1 MFGHFVKNTYFSAP
15 KSESINNLNHID
27 MKIYQTNEI
36 KNIAFLGS
44 AGSGKTTLAES
55 MLFESGVIKRR
66 GSVEAKNTVSDYFP
80 VEQEYGY
87 SVFSTVF
94 NVEWNNKKL
103 NIIDCPGSD
112 DFVGGAITALNVTDQ
127 ALVLINGQYG
137 PEVGTQNIFRY
148 TEKLGKPVIFLVN
161 QLDRENCDFD
171 SILNQMREIYGQ
183 KCVPVQYPIETG
195 PNFNAVIDVL
205 LMKKYSWKPEG
216 GAPIIE
222 EIPEDQKEKAMEL
235 HKALV
240 EAAAENDEALM
251 EKFFEE
257 ETLTEDEMREG
268 IRKGLVTRSIF
279 PVFCVCGGRS
289 MGVRRLMEFLGN
301 VVPFV
306 SDMPKVHNTRGE
318 EVAADST
325 APTSVYFFKT
335 SVEPHIGEVSYFK
348 VMSGAIKNGDDL
360 SNADRGSKERITA
373 LYVCAGANR
382 QPVDQLNAGD
392 IGCTVKLKDV
402 KTGNTLN
409 AKDAENRFDFIKYPN
424 SKYSRAVKAVNESDT
439 EKMMAALTKMRQE
452 DPTWVVE
459 QSKELKQIIVHG
471 QGEFHLRTLKW
482 RMENNEKIA
491 IKYLEPKIPYRET
504 ITKMARA
511 DYRHKKQSGG
521 AGQFGEVHLIVE
533 PYAEGM
539 PDPTVY
545 KFNGQEFKMNIK
557 GKEEIDLEWGGKLVF
572 INSVVGGAIDA
583 RFMPAILKG
592 VMERMEQ
599 GPLTGSYA
607 RDVRVIVYD
616 GKMHPV
622 DSNELSFMLAARHAF
637 SDAFKAAGP
646 KILEPIYDLEV
657 FVPSDYMGDVMSDLQ
672 GRRALIMGMDSEA
685 GYQKLSAKIPLKE
698 LSNYSISL
706 SSLTGGRASFTT
718 KFSSYELVPTDVQTE
733 LIKEHEAEAKEEE

>member
-1 MFGHFVKNTYFSAP
+1 MRV
-15 KSESINNLNHID
+15 
-27 MKIYQTNEI
+27 YQTNEI
-36 KNIAFLGS
+36 KNIALLGS
-44 AGSGKTTLAES
+44 AGSGKTTLAEA
-55 MLFESGVIKRR
+55 MLYESGVIKRR

-127 ALVLINGQYG
+127 ALILINGQYG
-137 PEVGTQNIFRY
+137 PEVGTQNNFRY
-148 TEKLGKPVIFLVN
+148 TEKLKKPVIFLIN
-161 QLDRENCDFD
+161 QLDSDKCDFE
-171 SILNQMREIYGQ
+171 SIIHSMKDIYGS
-183 KCVPVQYPIETG
+183 KCVEIQYPIETG
-195 PNFNAVIDVL
+195 DGFNALIDVL

-222 EIPEDQKEKAMEL
+222 DIPAEEMDKAMEL

-240 EAAAENDEALM
+240 EAAAENDETLM

-279 PVFCVCGGRS
+279 PVFCVCAGRS

-306 SDMPKVHNTRGE
+306 SEMPKVHNTRGE
-318 EVAADST
+318 EVPAETTGPESR
-325 APTSVYFFKT
+325 YFFKT
-335 SVEPHIGEVSYFK
+335 GGEPHIGEVSYFK
-348 VMSGAIKNGDDL
+348 VMSGCVKPGDDL
-360 SNADRGSKERITA
+360 SNADRGSKERIA
-373 LYVCAGANR
+373 NIYVCAGANR
-382 QPVDQLNAGD
+382 QPVDCLNAGD

-409 AKDAENRFDFIKYPN
+409 GKDCDNRFDFIRYPN
-424 SKYSRAVKAVNESDT
+424 SKYSRAIKAVNEADT
-439 EKMMAALTKMRQE
+439 EKLMAALTKMRQE

-459 QSKELKQIIVHG
+459 QSKELKQTIIHG

-482 RMENNEKIA
+482 RLENNEKIPVKFVDA
-491 IKYLEPKIPYRET
+491 KIPYRET
-504 ITKMARA
+504 ITKAARA

-539 PDPTVY
+539 PDPVTY

-557 GKEEIDLEWGGKLVF
+557 SKEVIDLEWGGKLVF
-572 INSVVGGAIDA
+572 INSVVGGAIDT

-607 RDVRVIVYD
+607 RDVRVVVYD

-637 SDAFKAAGP
+637 SDAFKNAGP

-657 FVPSDYMGDVMSDLQ
+657 YVPADFMGDVMSDLQ

-685 GYQKLSAKIPLKE
+685 GYQKLQAKIPQKE
-698 LSNYSISL
+698 LASYSVAL

-718 KFSSYELVPTDVQTE
+718 KFASYELVPNDIQQE
-733 LIKEHEAEAKEEE
+733 LIKAHEAEVAEKDE

>member
-1 MFGHFVKNTYFSAP
+1 MRV
-15 KSESINNLNHID
+15 
-27 MKIYQTNEI
+27 YQTNEI
-36 KNIAFLGS
+36 KNIALLGS
-44 AGSGKTTLAES
+44 AGSGKTTLAEA
-55 MLFESGVIKRR
+55 MLYESGVIKRR
-66 GSVEAKNTVSDYFP
+66 GTIEAKNTVCDYFP

-137 PEVGTQNIFRY
+137 PEVGTQNLFRY
-148 TEKLGKPVIFLVN
+148 TDKLKKPVIFLVN
-161 QLDRENCDFD
+161 QLDSEKCDFE
-171 SILNQMREIYGQ
+171 SIIAQMKDIYGT
-183 KCVPVQYPIETG
+183 KCVQIQYPLNTG
-195 PNFNAVIDVL
+195 TEFNSLIDVL
-205 LMKKYSWKPEG
+205 LMKKYSWTPEG

-222 EIPEDQKEKAMEL
+222 DIPEEEMERAMAL
-235 HKALV
+235 HKELV
-240 EAAAENDEALM
+240 EAAAENDETLM

-268 IRKGLVTRSIF
+268 IRKGLITRSIF
-279 PVFCVCGGRS
+279 PVFCVCAGKS

-306 SDMPKVHNTRGE
+306 SDMPKVHNTRGQ
-318 EVAADST
+318 EVPADT
-325 APTSVYFFKT
+325 DAPTSLYFFKT
-335 SVEPHIGEVSYFK
+335 GVEPHIGEVSYFK
-348 VMSGAIKNGDDL
+348 VMSGSVKPGDDL
-360 SNADRGSKERITA
+360 TNADRGSKERMANIF
-373 LYVCAGANR
+373 VCAGANR
-382 QPVDQLNAGD
+382 QSVEQLQAGD

-409 AKDAENRFDFIKYPN
+409 SKDCENRFDFIKYPN
-424 SKYSRAVKAVNESDT
+424 SKYSRAIKAVNEADT
-439 EKMMAALTKMRQE
+439 EKLMVALTKMRQE

-459 QSKELKQIIVHG
+459 QSKELRQTIVHG

-482 RMENNEKIA
+482 RLENNEKLQVE
-491 IKYLEPKIPYRET
+491 YQEPRIPYRET
-504 ITKMARA
+504 ITKLARA

-521 AGQFGEVHLIVE
+521 AGQFGEVHLIIE

-539 PDPTVY
+539 PDPVSY
-545 KFNGQEFKMNIK
+545 NINGQEFKMNIK
-557 GKEEIDLEWGGKLVF
+557 NKEVVDLDWGGKLVF
-572 INSVVGGAIDA
+572 INSVVGGAIDQ

-607 RDVRVIVYD
+607 RDVRVVVYD

-622 DSNELSFMLAARHAF
+622 DSNELSFMLAARNAF
-637 SDAFKAAGP
+637 SEAFKNAGP

-657 FVPSDYMGDVMSDLQ
+657 FVPSDFMGDVMSDLQ

-685 GYQKLSAKIPLKE
+685 GYQKLQAKIPLKE

-706 SSLTGGRASFTT
+706 SSITGGRASFTT
-718 KFSSYELVPTDVQTE
+718 KFASYELVPNDIQQE
-733 LIKEHEAEAKEEE
+733 LIKVHEAEIDGKE

>member
-36 KNIAFLGS
+36 KNIALLGS

-127 ALVLINGQYG
+127 ALILINGQYG

-148 TEKLGKPVIFLVN
+148 TEKLSKPVIFLVN

>member
-1 MFGHFVKNTYFSAP
+1 MRV
-15 KSESINNLNHID
+15 
-27 MKIYQTNEI
+27 YQTNEI
-36 KNIAFLGS
+36 KNIALLGS

-55 MLFESGVIKRR
+55 LLFGSGIIKRR
-66 GSVEAKNTVSDYFP
+66 GTVEAKNTVSDYFP

-94 NVEWNNKKL
+94 HVEWNNKKL

-127 ALVLINGQYG
+127 AVILINGQYG
-137 PEVGTQNIFRY
+137 PEVGTQNVFRY
-148 TEKLGKPVIFLVN
+148 TEKLKKPVIFLIN
-161 QLDRENCDFD
+161 QLDSEKCDFD
-171 SILNQMREIYGQ
+171 NVISAMHDIYGS
-183 KCVPVQYPIETG
+183 KCVQVQYPVQTG
-195 PNFNAVIDVL
+195 PGFNAIIDVL
-205 LMKKYSWKPEG
+205 LMKKYSWPAEG
-216 GAPIIE
+216 GMPVIE
-222 EIPEDQKEKAMEL
+222 DIPAEEMDKAMEL
-235 HKALV
+235 HKTLV
-240 EAAAENDEALM
+240 EAAAENDETLM

-279 PVFCVCGGRS
+279 PVFCVCAAKD

-306 SDMPKVHNTRGE
+306 SEMPKLHNTRGE
-318 EVAADST
+318 EITPDSDG
-325 APTSVYFFKT
+325 PECVYFFKT
-335 SVEPHIGEVSYFK
+335 GMEPHIGEVSYFK
-348 VMSGAIKNGDDL
+348 VMSGSVKSGDDL
-360 SNADRGSKERITA
+360 TNADRGSRERLGQI
-373 LYVCAGANR
+373 YVCAGANR
-382 QPVDQLNAGD
+382 LPVDKLNAGD

-409 AKDAENRFDFIKYPN
+409 DKDCEWKFDFIKYPN
-424 SKYSRAVKAVNESDT
+424 SKYARAIKAVNSADT
-439 EKMMAALTKMRQE
+439 EKLMAAMLKMRQE

-459 QSKELKQIIVHG
+459 QSKELKQTIVHG

-482 RMENNEKIA
+482 RLENNEKIPV
-491 IKYLEPKIPYRET
+491 KFDEPKIPYRET
-504 ITKMARA
+504 ITKSAAA

-539 PDPTVY
+539 PDPTTY
-545 KFNGQEFKMNIK
+545 KLNGQEIKMNVK
-557 GKEEIDLEWGGKLVF
+557 GREEINLEWGGKLVF
-572 INSVVGGAIDA
+572 INTVVGGAIDT

-592 VMERMEQ
+592 IMERMEK

-657 FVPSDYMGDVMSDLQ
+657 YVPSDYMGDVMSDLQ

-685 GYQKLSAKIPLKE
+685 GYQKLQAKIPLKE

-706 SSLTGGRASFTT
+706 SSITGGRASFTT
-718 KFSSYELVPTDVQTE
+718 KFASYELVPNDLQQQ
-733 LIKEHEAEAKEEE
+733 LIAAHEAEADEDE

>member
-1 MFGHFVKNTYFSAP
+1 
-15 KSESINNLNHID
+15 
-27 MKIYQTNEI
+27 MKVYQTNEI
-36 KNIAFLGS
+36 KNIALLGS

-66 GSVEAKNTVSDYFP
+66 GTIEAKNTVSDYFP

-127 ALVLINGQYG
+127 ALILINGQYG

-148 TEKLGKPVIFLVN
+148 TEKLKKPVIFLVN
-161 QLDRENCDFD
+161 QLDRDNCDFD
-171 SILNQMREIYGQ
+171 VIMTQMKEIYGP
-183 KCVPVQYPIETG
+183 KCVPVQYPIATG
-195 PNFNAVIDVL
+195 SGFNAVIDVL

-222 EIPEDQKEKAMEL
+222 DIPAEEMEKAQEL
-235 HKALV
+235 HAALV
-240 EAAAENDEALM
+240 EAAAENDEGLM
-251 EKFFEE
+251 EKFFMEE
-257 ETLTEDEMREG
+257 SLTEDEMREG
-268 IRKGLVTRSIF
+268 IRKGLITRSIF

-306 SDMPKVHNTRGE
+306 SEMPKIANSRGE
-318 EVAADST
+318 EITPDT
-325 APTSVYFFKT
+325 NGPTSLYFFKT
-335 SVEPHIGEVSYFK
+335 GVEPHIGEVSYFK
-348 VMSGAIKNGDDL
+348 VMSGCVKTGDDL
-360 SNADRGSKERITA
+360 TNIDRGSKERMA
-373 LYVCAGANR
+373 SLYVCAGANR

-409 AKDAENRFDFIKYPN
+409 GKDCDNQFNFIVYPN
-424 SKYSRAVKAVNESDT
+424 SKYSRAVKAVNESET
-439 EKMMAALTKMRQE
+439 EKMMSALTKMRQE

-482 RMENNEKIA
+482 RMENNEKIQIEYA
-491 IKYLEPKIPYRET
+491 EPKIPYRET
-504 ITKMARA
+504 ITKAARA

-533 PYAEGM
+533 PYTEGM
-539 PDPTVY
+539 PDPVVY
-545 KFNGQEFKMNIK
+545 KFGGQEYRMNIK
-557 GKEEIDLEWGGKLVF
+557 GKQEIDLEWGGKLVF

-592 VMERMEQ
+592 VQERMEQ

-622 DSNELSFMLAARHAF
+622 DSNELSFMLAARNAF
-637 SDAFKAAGP
+637 SAAFREAGP

-657 FVPSDYMGDVMSDLQ
+657 LVPADYMGDVMSDLQ

-698 LSNYSISL
+698 LASYSIAL
-706 SSLTGGRASFTT
+706 SSLTGGRASFST
-718 KFSSYELVPTDVQTE
+718 KFASYELVPTDIQNQ
-733 LIKEHEAEAKEEE
+733 LIKEHEAEAKEED

>member
-1 MFGHFVKNTYFSAP
+1 MRV
-15 KSESINNLNHID
+15 
-27 MKIYQTNEI
+27 YQTNEI
-36 KNIAFLGS
+36 KNIALLGS

-55 MLFESGVIKRR
+55 MLFGAGIIKRR
-66 GSVEAKNTVSDYFP
+66 GTVEAKNTVCDYFP

-94 NVEWNNKKL
+94 HVEWNNKKL

-127 ALVLINGQYG
+127 AVILINGQYG
-137 PEVGTQNIFRY
+137 PEVGTQNNFRY
-148 TEKLGKPVIFLVN
+148 TEKLKKPVIFLVN
-161 QLDRENCDFD
+161 QLDSDKCDFD
-171 SILNQMREIYGQ
+171 NVMNSMKEIYGS
-183 KCVPVQYPIETG
+183 KCVQIQYPTATG
-195 PNFNAVIDVL
+195 AGFNSIIDVL

-222 EIPEDQKEKAMEL
+222 EIPAEEMDKAMEL

-240 EAAAENDEALM
+240 EAAAENDETLM
-251 EKFFEE
+251 EKFFET

-268 IRKGLVTRSIF
+268 IRKGLVARSIF
-279 PVFCVCGGRS
+279 PVFCVCAGKD

-306 SDMPKVHNTRGE
+306 SEMPKVHNTRGE
-318 EVAADST
+318 EVAPDPNGAE
-325 APTSVYFFKT
+325 SVYFFKT
-335 SVEPHIGEVSYFK
+335 AVEPHIGEVSYFK
-348 VMSGAIKNGDDL
+348 VMSGAIKVGDDL
-360 SNADRGSKERITA
+360 TNADRGSKERIGQLFA
-373 LYVCAGANR
+373 CAGANR
-382 QPVDQLNAGD
+382 IPVEQLNAGD

-409 AKDAENRFDFIKYPN
+409 GKGVEQHFDFIKYPN
-424 SKYSRAVKAVNESDT
+424 PKYMRAIEAVNSQET
-439 EKMMAALTKMRQE
+439 EKLMAALLKMRQE
-452 DPTWVVE
+452 DPTWIIE
-459 QSKELKQIIVHG
+459 QSKELRQTIVKG

-482 RMENNEKIA
+482 RLENNEKLQTVFKEA
-491 IKYLEPKIPYRET
+491 RIPYRET
-504 ITKMARA
+504 ITKQAKA
-511 DYRHKKQSGG
+511 EYRHKKQSGG

-539 PDPTVY
+539 PDPTMY

-557 GKEEIDLEWGGKLVF
+557 GKEEKTLPWGGKLVF
-572 INSVVGGAIDA
+572 INSVVGGAIDT

-592 VMERMEQ
+592 IMDCMER

-607 RDVRVIVYD
+607 RDVRVVVYD

-622 DSNELSFMLAARHAF
+622 DSNELSFTLAARHAF
-637 SDAFKAAGP
+637 SDAFKIAGP

-657 FVPSDYMGDVMSDLQ
+657 YVPGDYMGDVMSDLQ
-672 GRRALIMGMDSEA
+672 GRRAMIMGMDSEA
-685 GYQKLSAKIPLKE
+685 GYQKLQAKIPLKE
-698 LSNYSISL
+698 LASYSISL

-718 KFSSYELVPTDVQTE
+718 KFSSYELVPNELQQT
-733 LIKEHEAEAKEEE
+733 LIAEHEAEVKDEEE

>member
-1 MFGHFVKNTYFSAP
+1 MRV
-15 KSESINNLNHID
+15 
-27 MKIYQTNEI
+27 YQTNEI
-36 KNIAFLGS
+36 KNIALLGS
-44 AGSGKTTLAES
+44 AGSGKTTLAEA
-55 MLFESGVIKRR
+55 MLYESGVIKRR
-66 GSVEAKNTVSDYFP
+66 GTIEAKNTVCDYFP

-137 PEVGTQNIFRY
+137 PEVGTQNLFRY
-148 TEKLGKPVIFLVN
+148 TDKLKKPVIFLVN
-161 QLDRENCDFD
+161 QLDSEKCDFE
-171 SILNQMREIYGQ
+171 SIIAQMKDIYGT
-183 KCVPVQYPIETG
+183 KCVQIQYPLNTG
-195 PNFNAVIDVL
+195 PEFNSLIDVL
-205 LMKKYSWKPEG
+205 LMKKYSWTPEG

-222 EIPEDQKEKAMEL
+222 DIPEEEMERAMAL
-235 HKALV
+235 HKELV
-240 EAAAENDEALM
+240 EAAAENDETLM

-268 IRKGLVTRSIF
+268 IRKGLITRSIF
-279 PVFCVCGGRS
+279 PVFCVCAGKS

-306 SDMPKVHNTRGE
+306 SDMPKVHNTRGQ
-318 EVAADST
+318 EVPADSD
-325 APTSVYFFKT
+325 APTSLYFFKT
-335 SVEPHIGEVSYFK
+335 GVEPHIGEVSYFK
-348 VMSGAIKNGDDL
+348 VMSGSVKPGDDL
-360 SNADRGSKERITA
+360 TNADRGSKERMANIF
-373 LYVCAGANR
+373 VCAGANR
-382 QPVDQLNAGD
+382 QSVEQLQAGD

-409 AKDAENRFDFIKYPN
+409 SKDCENRFDFIKYPN
-424 SKYSRAVKAVNESDT
+424 SKYSRAIKAVNEADT
-439 EKMMAALTKMRQE
+439 EKLMAALTKMRQE

-459 QSKELKQIIVHG
+459 QSKELRQTIVHG

-482 RMENNEKIA
+482 RLENNEKLQVE
-491 IKYLEPKIPYRET
+491 YQEPRIPYRET
-504 ITKMARA
+504 ITKLALA

-521 AGQFGEVHLIVE
+521 AGQFGEVHLIIE

-539 PDPTVY
+539 PDPVSY
-545 KFNGQEFKMNIK
+545 NINGQEFKMNIK
-557 GKEEIDLEWGGKLVF
+557 NKEVVDLDWGGKLVF
-572 INSVVGGAIDA
+572 INSVVGGAIDQ

-607 RDVRVIVYD
+607 RDVRVVVYD
-616 GKMHPV
+616 GNMHPV
-622 DSNELSFMLAARHAF
+622 DSNELSFMLAARNAF
-637 SDAFKAAGP
+637 SEAFKNAGP

-657 FVPSDYMGDVMSDLQ
+657 FVPSDFMGDVMSDLQ

-685 GYQKLSAKIPLKE
+685 GYQKLQTKIPLKE

-706 SSLTGGRASFTT
+706 SSITGGRASFTT
-718 KFSSYELVPTDVQTE
+718 KFASYELVPNDIQQE
-733 LIKEHEAEAKEEE
+733 LIKVHEAEIDGKE

>member
-1 MFGHFVKNTYFSAP
+1 MRV
-15 KSESINNLNHID
+15 
-27 MKIYQTNEI
+27 YQTNEI
-36 KNIAFLGS
+36 KNIALLGS

-55 MLFESGVIKRR
+55 MLFEAGVIKRR
-66 GSVEAKNTVSDYFP
+66 GSIEAKNTVSDYFP

-94 NVEWNNKKL
+94 HVEWNGKKL
-103 NIIDCPGSD
+103 NVIDCPGSD

-127 ALVLINGQYG
+127 AVILINGQYG
-137 PEVGTQNIFRY
+137 PEVGTQNNFRY
-148 TEKLGKPVIFLVN
+148 TEKLHKPVIFLVN
-161 QLDRENCDFD
+161 QLDSDKCDFD
-171 SILNQMREIYGQ
+171 TLITNMKEIYGS
-183 KCVPVQYPIETG
+183 KCVQIQYPIQTG
-195 PNFNAVIDVL
+195 PGFNSLIDVL

-222 EIPEDQKEKAMEL
+222 EIPEEEKEKAMEL
-235 HKALV
+235 HKILV
-240 EAAAENDEALM
+240 EAAAENDETLM

-257 ETLTEDEMREG
+257 ESLSEDELREG

-279 PVFCVCGGRS
+279 PVFCVCAGKD

-306 SDMPKVHNTRGE
+306 SEMPKIHNTRGE
-318 EVAADST
+318 EVEPDQNGSE
-325 APTSVYFFKT
+325 SVYFFKT
-335 SVEPHIGEVSYFK
+335 GMEPHIGEVSYFK
-348 VMSGAIKNGDDL
+348 VMSGCIKPGDDL
-360 SNADRGSKERITA
+360 SNADRGSKERISQIYA
-373 LYVCAGANR
+373 CAGSNR
-382 QPVDQLNAGD
+382 IPVDQLNAGD

-409 AKDAENRFDFIKYPN
+409 DKTVDQKFDFIKYPN
-424 SKYSRAVKAVNESDT
+424 SKYSRAIKAVNEGET
-439 EKMMAALTKMRQE
+439 EKLMASLIKMRQE

-459 QSKELKQIIVHG
+459 QSKELHQTIIHG

-482 RMENNEKIA
+482 RLENNEKIMV
-491 IKYLEPKIPYRET
+491 KFEEPKIPYRET
-504 ITKMARA
+504 ITKTARA

-539 PDPTVY
+539 PDPVSY

-557 GKEEIDLEWGGKLVF
+557 GREEVDLEWGGKLVF
-572 INSVVGGAIDA
+572 INSVVGGAIDT

-592 VMERMEQ
+592 IMERMES

-637 SDAFKAAGP
+637 ADAFKVAGP

-657 FVPSDYMGDVMSDLQ
+657 YVPADYMGDVMSDLQ
-672 GRRALIMGMDSEA
+672 GRRAMIMGMDSEA

-718 KFSSYELVPTDVQTE
+718 KFASYELVPNDIQNK
-733 LIKEHEAEAKEEE
+733 LIAEHEAELAEED

>member
-1 MFGHFVKNTYFSAP
+1 MR
-15 KSESINNLNHID
+15 
-27 MKIYQTNEI
+27 IYQTNEI
-36 KNIAFLGS
+36 KNIALLGS

-55 MLFESGVIKRR
+55 MLFGAGVIKRR
-66 GSVEAKNTVSDYFP
+66 GTIEAKNTVSDYFP

-94 NVEWNNKKL
+94 HVEWNNKKL

-127 ALVLINGQYG
+127 AVILINGQYG
-137 PEVGTQNIFRY
+137 PEVGTQNNFRY
-148 TEKLGKPVIFLVN
+148 TEKLKKPVIFLVN
-161 QLDRENCDFD
+161 QLDSDKCDFD
-171 SILNQMREIYGQ
+171 NVMNSMKEIYGS
-183 KCVPVQYPIETG
+183 KCVQIQYPTATG
-195 PNFNAVIDVL
+195 AGFNSIIDVL

-222 EIPEDQKEKAMEL
+222 DIPAEEMDKALEL
-235 HKALV
+235 HKILV
-240 EAAAENDEALM
+240 EAAAENDETLM
-251 EKFFEE
+251 EKFFET

-268 IRKGLVTRSIF
+268 IRKGLVARSIF
-279 PVFCVCGGRS
+279 PVFCVCAGKD

-306 SDMPKVHNTRGE
+306 DEMDKVHNTRGE
-318 EVAADST
+318 EVTPDTNGAE
-325 APTSVYFFKT
+325 SVYFFKT
-335 SVEPHIGEVSYFK
+335 AVEPHIGEVSYFK
-348 VMSGAIKNGDDL
+348 VMSGSIKVGDDL
-360 SNADRGSKERITA
+360 TNADRGSKERIGQIFA
-373 LYVCAGANR
+373 CAGANR
-382 QPVDQLNAGD
+382 IPVEQLNAGD

-409 AKDAENRFDFIKYPN
+409 GKGVEQHFDFIKYPN
-424 SKYSRAVKAVNESDT
+424 PKYMRAIEATNSQET
-439 EKMMAALTKMRQE
+439 EKLMAALLKMRQE
-452 DPTWVVE
+452 DPTWIVE
-459 QSKELKQIIVHG
+459 QSKELRQTIVKG

-482 RMENNEKIA
+482 RLENNEKLQTVFKEA
-491 IKYLEPKIPYRET
+491 RIPYRET
-504 ITKMARA
+504 ITKQAKA
-511 DYRHKKQSGG
+511 EYRHKKQSGG

-539 PDPTVY
+539 PDPTMY

-557 GKEEIDLEWGGKLVF
+557 GKEEKDLPWGGKLVF
-572 INSVVGGAIDA
+572 INSVVGGAIDT

-592 VMERMEQ
+592 IMDCMEH

-622 DSNELSFMLAARHAF
+622 DSNELSFTLAARHAF
-637 SDAFKAAGP
+637 SDAFKVAGP

-657 FVPSDYMGDVMSDLQ
+657 YVPSDYMGDVMSDLQ
-672 GRRALIMGMDSEA
+672 GRRAMIMGMDSEA
-685 GYQKLSAKIPLKE
+685 GYQKLQAKIPLKE
-698 LSNYSISL
+698 LSSYSISL

-718 KFSSYELVPTDVQTE
+718 KFSSYELVPNELQQT
-733 LIKEHEAEAKEEE
+733 LIAEHEAEVKDEEE

>member
-1 MFGHFVKNTYFSAP
+1 MRV
-15 KSESINNLNHID
+15 
-27 MKIYQTNEI
+27 YQTNEI
-36 KNIAFLGS
+36 KNIALLGS

-55 MLFESGVIKRR
+55 MLYEAGIIKRR
-66 GSVEAKNTVSDYFP
+66 GTIEGKNTVSDYFP

-94 NVEWNNKKL
+94 HVEWNNKKL

-127 ALVLINGQYG
+127 AVILINGQYG
-137 PEVGTQNIFRY
+137 PEVGTQNNFRY
-148 TEKLGKPVIFLVN
+148 TEKLKKPVIFLVN
-161 QLDRENCDFD
+161 QLDSDKCDFD
-171 SILNQMREIYGQ
+171 TIISNMRDIYGS
-183 KCVPVQYPIETG
+183 KCVQIQYPIETG
-195 PNFNAVIDVL
+195 PGFNSLIDVL

-216 GAPIIE
+216 GVPVIE
-222 EIPEDQKEKAMEL
+222 DIPAEEMDKAMEL

-240 EAAAENDEALM
+240 EAAAENDETLM

-257 ETLTEDEMREG
+257 EALTEDELREG

-279 PVFCVCGGRS
+279 PVFCVCAGKD

-306 SDMPKVHNTRGE
+306 SEMPKIHNTRGE
-318 EVAADST
+318 EVEANSEGPASL
-325 APTSVYFFKT
+325 YFFKT
-335 SVEPHIGEVSYFK
+335 GVEPHIGEVCYFK
-348 VMSGAIKNGDDL
+348 VMSGSVKPGADL
-360 SNADRGSKERITA
+360 VNADRGSRERIA
-373 LYVCAGANR
+373 QIYACAGANR
-382 QPVDQLNAGD
+382 IAVDELCAGD
-392 IGCTVKLKDV
+392 IGCSVKLKDV
-402 KTGNTLN
+402 KTGNALN
-409 AKDAENRFDFIKYPN
+409 EKDCDYRYDFIKYPN
-424 SKYSRAVKAVNESDT
+424 AKYSRAIKPVNEGEM
-439 EKMMAALTKMRQE
+439 EKLMAALLKTRQE

-459 QSKELKQIIVHG
+459 QSKELRQTIVHG

-482 RMENNEKIA
+482 RLENNEKIQ
-491 IKYLEPKIPYRET
+491 IKFEEPKIPYRET
-504 ITKMARA
+504 ITKQARA

-539 PDPTVY
+539 PDPTVF
-545 KFNGQEFKMNIK
+545 KFGGQEYRMNIK
-557 GKEEIDLEWGGKLVF
+557 GREEIDLEWGGKLVF
-572 INSVVGGAIDA
+572 LNSVVGGAIDT

-592 VMERMEQ
+592 VMERMER

-622 DSNELSFMLAARHAF
+622 DSNELSFMLAARNAF
-637 SDAFKAAGP
+637 AAAFKEAGP

-657 FVPSDYMGDVMSDLQ
+657 YVPSDFMGDVMSDLQ

-685 GYQKLSAKIPLKE
+685 GYQKLQAKIPLKE
-698 LSNYSISL
+698 LANYSIAL

-718 KFSSYELVPTDVQTE
+718 KFASYELVPNDIQQK
-733 LIKEHEAEAKEEE
+733 LIAEHEAEGEE